1 MPAARSAWP
10 TRVVPANRS
19 AAETTPVLRAISA
32 SDGASSR
39 FEPRYLITAATLRGG
54 AASPISSLQV
64 CEYGQDA
71 AVIFGCL
78 GQSQLLEDAGD
89 VFFDGAF
96 GHHHPLRDAG
106 IGAAL
111 GHQLQHLA
119 LTRRQLRQRIIA
131 AVASHQ
137 LTDNRR
143 IQRATTLPHPPHRS
157 GELVDIRH
165 TILQQVA
172 DTLTRLRQQL
182 HRIPRLHVLAQ
193 HQHPHLRIPLTDP
206 LRRTQPLIRMRR
218 RHPDIHDR
226 HIRLRKPH
234 PPHQI
239 LRIINLANYLKPR
252 IHQQPRHTLPQ
263 QHRIIREHYPHGI
276 TADTQVPAPLLC
288 TASVPSRASTRSASP
303 RRPVPPSGS
312 APPTPSSETSIVAL
326 PSERMIR
333 TVACLALAYLATFV
347 SASATT

>member
-1 MPAARSAWP
+1 MLVTCFSTARSV
-10 TRVVPANRS
+10 TTIRS
-19 AAETTPVLRAISA
+19 AMPVLERPSAISSSTSRSRGVSSASGSSRRWRPTSWLTTPGSTALPPSPARI
-32 SDGASSR
+32 
-39 FEPRYLITAATLRGG
+39 PR
-54 AASPISSLQV
+54 P
-64 CEYGQDA
+64 
-71 AVIFGCL
+71 
-78 GQSQLLEDAGD
+78 
-89 VFFDGAF
+89 
-96 GHHHPLRDAG
+96 PP
-106 IGAAL
+106 
-111 GHQLQHLA
+111 
-119 LTRRQLRQRIIA
+119 
-131 AVASHQ
+131 
-137 LTDNRR
+137 
-143 IQRATTLPHPPHRS
+143 LPHPPHRR

-165 TILQQVA
+165 AILQQVA

-226 HIRLRKPH
+226 HIRLGKPP

-239 LRIINLANYLKPR
+239 LRIINLPNHLKPR

-263 QHRIIREHYPHGI
+263 QHRIIRQHYSHGI
-276 TADTQVPAPLLC
+276 TDDTQVPEPLLR
-288 TASVPSRASTRSASP
+288 TASIPSRASTRSASP

-326 PSERMIR
+326 PSKRMIR